1 VYVFIMNA
9 LLRCVVAALLV
20 TLVIWGAWFALTPI
34 APRLAVSALLRWGVP
49 GILALSLLLLAVL
62 MGCRRLRLP
71 ELAYPPL
78 AALCAAA
85 LALALYLGGS
95 ALPIPVWGVA
105 LATLSA
111 ALLTKPVLLGR
122 A

>member
-1 VYVFIMNA
+1 MNTP
-9 LLRCVVAALLV
+9 LRCIVTALLV
-20 TLVIWGAWFALTPI
+20 TLVIWGTWFALTPV
-34 APRLAVSALLRWGVP
+34 APRLAVTALLHWGMLGVP
-49 GILALSLLLLAVL
+49 ALSLLLLAVL
-62 MGCRRLRLP
+62 IGCRRLRFP

-111 ALLTKPVLLGR
+111 ALLTKPALLRR

>member
-1 VYVFIMNA
+1 MNA
-9 LLRCVVAALLV
+9 LLRCIVATSLV
-20 TLVIWGAWFALTPI
+20 TLVIWGAWFALTPT
-34 APRLAVSALLRWGVP
+34 APRLAVSALLRWSML
-49 GILALSLLLLAVL
+49 GIPALSLLLLAVL
-62 MGCRRLRLP
+62 TGCQRLKLP

-85 LALALYLGGS
+85 LAFALYLGGS
-95 ALPIPVWGVA
+95 TLPVPVWGVA

-111 ALLTKPVLLGR
+111 ALLTKPALLRR